1 MVRRLIGTVLSLG
14 MLVGCG
20 HDQSKTVDNALAA
33 ELKDAPEWVRGDCK
47 SWFKKNSQ
55 SVVCGVGSVAGTAN
69 ISLARS
75 GATGRARTEIA
86 RGLAVKVK
94 SMLKDYQAT
103 ATGGDQ
109 FKKAAMDEQQIQ
121 DVSKQITDQTI
132 EGTEVN
138 QTWISGQGTFWALVS
153 MNAAAFGEQLKQMK
167 SLDEAI
173 RAAVAARAEKA
184 FSELDDATGPR

>member
-1 MVRRLIGTVLSLG
+1 MLSRLMGTAALSLA
-14 MLVGCG
+14 MFAGCS
-20 HDQSKTVDNALAA
+20 HEPKTVDNALAA
-33 ELKDAPEWVRGDCK
+33 ELKDAPEWVRGECK

-55 SVVCGVGSVAGTAN
+55 HVVCGVGSVAGTAN

-109 FKKAAMDEQQIQ
+109 FKKAAMDEQMIQ

-132 EGTEVN
+132 EGTQVN

-153 MNAAAFGEQLKQMK
+153 MDAAAFAEQLKQMK

-184 FSELDDATGPR
+184 FSELDEATGPR